1 MNLAVASNA
10 AQENQNAADA
20 AADAGAGAFETA
32 GLSYF
37 APGFSTA
44 DGLRGKVDV
53 TGACPAL
60 VRAAAASFASRNGA
74 TLASCRMLEWG
85 EVEVST
91 RMDVPVEDAQDGMAK
106 ARASWS
112 MDWTS
117 CYVDPAFVAP
127 ATGSASTWMQCG
139 DERFDLQHAAG
150 RFFLHPWG
158 QVKQAIENE
167 VRLVD

>member
-1 MNLAVASNA
+1 
-10 AQENQNAADA
+10 
-20 AADAGAGAFETA
+20 
-32 GLSYF
+32 
-37 APGFSTA
+37 
-44 DGLRGKVDV
+44 
-53 TGACPAL
+53 
-60 VRAAAASFASRNGA
+60 
-74 TLASCRMLEWG
+74 
-85 EVEVST
+85 
-91 RMDVPVEDAQDGMAK
+91 MDVPVEDAQDGMAK